1 LGIVNQD
8 IRTAVKAAIKTKG
21 MTQEDVAGELGV
33 NRVYINRMLSGDT
46 SQMPGR
52 WSQLLDLLGLEL
64 TVKPKN
70 GK

>member
-1 LGIVNQD
+1 VNQD

-64 TVKPKN
+64 TVKPKE

>member
-1 LGIVNQD
+1 VNQD